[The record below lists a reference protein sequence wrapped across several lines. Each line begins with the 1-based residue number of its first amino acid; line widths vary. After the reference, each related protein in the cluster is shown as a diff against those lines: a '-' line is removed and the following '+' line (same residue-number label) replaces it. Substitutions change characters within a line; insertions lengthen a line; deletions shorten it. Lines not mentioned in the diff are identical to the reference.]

1 MGPEPIDV
9 NGSCETEEE
18 REEARERILKRFE
31 RIGLQI
37 MRRSGGGGPLEI
49 DPIAGVLGDRD
60 KRTTAAQLLGQA
72 YVAAHVLIEAN
83 RDGVEKVASVLVE
96 RRELHGDEVVE
107 LLDSLDLKV
116 PEVDLLEESSWPT
129 V

>member
-1 MGPEPIDV
+1 MGPEPVEV
-9 NGSCETEEE
+9 NGNCETDEE
-18 REEARERILKRFE
+18 REEARDKILKKFE

-37 MRRSGGGGPLEI
+37 MRQSGGGGPLDA
-49 DPIAGVLGDRD
+49 DPISGVLSERG
-60 KRTTAAQLLGQA
+60 KRATAAQLLGQA

-83 RDGVEKVASVLVE
+83 RGGVEKVAAVLVE

-116 PEVDLLEESSWPT
+116 PEVDLLEESAWPM

>member
-1 MGPEPIDV
+1 
-9 NGSCETEEE
+9 
-18 REEARERILKRFE
+18 
-31 RIGLQI
+31 
-37 MRRSGGGGPLEI
+37 MRRSGGGGPLEV
-49 DPIAGVLGDRD
+49 DPIAGVLSDRD
-60 KRTTAAQLLGQA
+60 KRATAAQLLGQA
-72 YVAAHVLIEAN
+72 YVAAHVLIAAN

-116 PEVDLLEESSWPT
+116 PEVDLLVESSWPT